1 MFSSSGGSI
10 SLTLMPGYRAT
21 KRPITSPTPTTKEPE
36 FPEHKQLDLTIK
48 VLAAQ
53 SLPLPSGETK
63 DSSFH
68 PYVKLELHVEDDGH
82 RLSRHLPAFAAAA
95 APKGSYWKSW
105 PAASSLAKEGQ
116 YKAKTHTSKGRDP
129 DFGAQ
134 ELTFKDVAGIV
145 DELTFAR
152 FTVRNDEIGRD
163 ELVAWA
169 CVRLDRLGEGYRF
182 VHLLDAEGVE
192 TEGLLLIRVS
202 KKLALNPG
210 AKGK

>member
-1 MFSSSGGSI
+1 M
-10 SLTLMPGYRAT
+10 
-21 KRPITSPTPTTKEPE
+21 
-36 FPEHKQLDLTIK
+36 
-48 VLAAQ
+48 
-53 SLPLPSGETK
+53 
-63 DSSFH
+63 
-68 PYVKLELHVEDDGH
+68 
-82 RLSRHLPAFAAAA
+82 
-95 APKGSYWKSW
+95 
-105 PAASSLAKEGQ
+105 
-116 YKAKTHTSKGRDP
+116 
-129 DFGAQ
+129 
-134 ELTFKDVAGIV
+134 AGIV

-202 KKLALNPG
+202 KKLASNPG